1 MTRVDEKRSSSR
13 EVGRRYPDPDAYA
26 YAYAYW
32 YPDHCS
38 EAKAVKDQVKRLG
51 KKGKEEGA
59 KLLKAL
65 EERHAEELVAWEE
78 QGEQGERGERGEQGD
93 QGEQGERGEPKPL
106 AATAA
111 VTDALGDLSFYGSA
125 NAGKKSK
132 AQKRRERLEQEALE
146 RERRIA
152 EELENMGETEKLLE
166 ETALLSKLSSE
177 GLAMKD
183 IPSDGH
189 CLYRAIED
197 QIKNR
202 LPADVGRRVG
212 DIVVAADGDDNGN
225 DNDNDNGNGATWS
238 YVALRRLCAG
248 HLLRNQ
254 EAYIPFVEVAD
265 EAGYKAYCDEVER
278 TAAWGGHVELQ
289 ALSQA
294 LGLRVRVHSA
304 DGPCVDVGEAH
315 ADTVDVCY
323 LRHSCALGEHYNSC
337 TEGGPAQGSAES
349 E

>member
-1 MTRVDEKRSSSR
+1 M
-13 EVGRRYPDPDAYA
+13 
-26 YAYAYW
+26 
-32 YPDHCS
+32 
-38 EAKAVKDQVKRLG
+38 KDQVKRLG

-78 QGEQGERGERGEQGD
+78 QGERRASGS
-93 QGEQGERGEPKPL
+93 PS

-111 VTDALGDLSFYGSA
+111 ATAALGDLSFYGSA
-125 NAGKKSK
+125 NAGGDTGKKSK

-183 IPSDGH
+183 IPSDGN

-212 DIVVAADGDDNGN
+212 EIVVADGDD
-225 DNDNDNGNGATWS
+225 DGAWS

-254 EAYIPFVEVAD
+254 EAYMPFVEVED

-294 LGLRVRVHSA
+294 LGLHVRVHSA

>member
-1 MTRVDEKRSSSR
+1 M
-13 EVGRRYPDPDAYA
+13 
-26 YAYAYW
+26 
-32 YPDHCS
+32 
-38 EAKAVKDQVKRLG
+38 KDQVKRLG

-65 EERHAEELVAWEE
+65 EERHAEELVAWE
-78 QGEQGERGERGEQGD
+78 QGERGELGD
-93 QGEQGERGEPKPL
+93 QGERGDQGEPKPL

-212 DIVVAADGDDNGN
+212 DIVVAADGNGDDNG
-225 DNDNDNGNGATWS
+225 DSATWS